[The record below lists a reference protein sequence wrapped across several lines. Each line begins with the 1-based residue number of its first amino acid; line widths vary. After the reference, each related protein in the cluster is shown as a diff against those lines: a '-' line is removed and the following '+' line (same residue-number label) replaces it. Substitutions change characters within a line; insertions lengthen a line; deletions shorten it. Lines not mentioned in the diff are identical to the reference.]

1 MHHYLLLV
9 AERILR
15 IGWIALLLHQNIF
28 VLRVHTRNT
37 ISFALPELLDEVLSL
52 LDDVDGDL
60 QRGLLLLAEAL
71 DQILDGLHRLGINVV
86 QQLLLELL
94 QPCPQLE
101 EGSDFLEV
109 LFSLIAGKLV

>member
-1 MHHYLLLV
+1 MDCITFASGHLCF
-9 AERILR
+9 ERVR
-15 IGWIALLLHQNIF
+15 
-28 VLRVHTRNT
+28 TRKT

-71 DQILDGLHRLGINVV
+71 DQILDGLHRFGINVV

-101 EGSDFLEV
+101 EGMSDFLET
-109 LFSLIAGKLV
+109 LFSLIASKLV